1 MLKRPDHHSR
11 IEFGFTLIEVVIALA
26 IIAIGLAAVV
36 AVAAR
41 SGRIDAGLQQRSF
54 AAWVASNRM
63 TRFRLDKHW
72 PDLGTQDGKVKL
84 ADQQWH
90 WKATVKKTQDPDLR
104 RVRIEVA
111 TAAKPDETITELL
124 GFIGKPLPKPQ
135 SNPGVGNGS
144 LHHPDKGG
152 KPQNPGNGG
161 TPQNPD
167 TGGNF
172 KHPDKG
178 GGG

>member
-1 MLKRPDHHSR
+1 MLKRPGHQSR
-11 IEFGFTLIEVVIALA
+11 TELGFTLIEVVVALA

-41 SGRIDAGLQQRSF
+41 SGRIDAELQQRTF

-63 TRFRLDKHW
+63 TQFRLDEHW

-104 RVRIEVA
+104 RVRIDVA
-111 TAAKPDETITELL
+111 TAAKPDDTVTELL

-135 SNPGVGNGS
+135 INPAAGNTT

-152 KPQNPGNGG
+152 TN
-161 TPQNPD
+161 
-167 TGGNF
+167 
-172 KHPDKG
+172 KHPAKG
-178 GGG
+178 GG